1 VSDLFLGTIA
11 VSVLLMAIVQVAT
24 ILWATRTAKRVGE
37 TVARLEQEMRPVVAS
52 LQAMAADAAR
62 VSAMAAAQAD
72 KVDQMLG
79 VVRQRVDQTVFSL
92 QETILTPAREVMA
105 MLQALKEV
113 FFGGDKRRPA
123 YDSRRRQQAD
133 EEDALFIG

>member
-1 VSDLFLGTIA
+1 MSDLLLGTIA
-11 VSVLLMAIVQVAT
+11 VSVVVMAVVQVAT
-24 ILWATRTAKRVGE
+24 ILWAARTAKRVGDA
-37 TVARLEQEMRPVVAS
+37 VARLEQEMRPVVAS
-52 LQAMAADAAR
+52 LQAMASDAAR
-62 VSAMAAAQAD
+62 VSAVAAAQAD

-79 VVRQRVDQTVFSL
+79 LLRQRVDQTVFSL

-123 YDSRRRQQAD
+123 YDSRRRQAAD

>member
-11 VSVLLMAIVQVAT
+11 VSVVVMAVAQVAT
-24 ILWATRTAKRVGE
+24 ILWAARTAKRVGDA
-37 TVARLEQEMRPVVAS
+37 VARLEREMRPVVAS
-52 LQAMAADAAR
+52 LQAMATDAAR
-62 VSAMAAAQAD
+62 VSAVAAAQAD

-79 VVRQRVDQTVFSL
+79 LLRQRVDQTVFSL

-123 YDSRRRQQAD
+123 YDSRRRQAAD

>member
-1 VSDLFLGTIA
+1 MNDLFLGAIA
-11 VSVLLMAIVQVAT
+11 VAVMVMAIVQVAT
-24 ILWATRTAKRVGE
+24 ILWAARTAKRVGDA
-37 TVARLEQEMRPVVAS
+37 VARLEHELRPVVTS

-62 VSAMAAAQAD
+62 VSAVAAAQAD

-79 VVRQRVDQTVFSL
+79 QLRERVDQTVFSL

-113 FFGGDKRRPA
+113 FFGGDKRRSA
-123 YDSRRRQQAD
+123 YDTRRRQPAD

>member
-11 VSVLLMAIVQVAT
+11 VSVVVMAIVQVAT
-24 ILWATRTAKRVGE
+24 ILWAARTAKRVGDA
-37 TVARLEQEMRPVVAS
+37 VARLEHEMRPVVAS
-52 LQAMAADAAR
+52 LQALAADAAR
-62 VSAMAAAQAD
+62 VSAVAAAQAD

-79 VVRQRVDQTVFSL
+79 LLRQRVDQTVFSL

-123 YDSRRRQQAD
+123 YDARRRQPAD